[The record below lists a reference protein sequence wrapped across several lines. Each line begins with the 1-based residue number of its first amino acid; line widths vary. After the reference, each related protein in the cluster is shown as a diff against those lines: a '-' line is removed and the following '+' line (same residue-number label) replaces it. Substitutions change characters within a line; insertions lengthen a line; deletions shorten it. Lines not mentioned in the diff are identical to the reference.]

1 MYKSLTLR
9 DTNILKGIAL
19 ILLLIHHLFYIDNG
33 LYDDITI
40 AGRGVVQTIGLWSKI
55 CVAIFVFLSG
65 YGLTAQME
73 KNSGVGNLARFYWRR
88 FTKLMFNYW
97 FIWLIFVP
105 IGVFVF
111 HYTFQDAYG
120 NYAGIKFL
128 LDATGLIN
136 AFGLYGYNV
145 TWWFYSCIIL
155 LYILF
160 PFLFRLLKKDA
171 MISVLV
177 VAVATYLP
185 IPIFVSARPYFLSF
199 LAGMIYSRMSNN
211 NIYKGGGGGKKTHNN
226 FKHLFLDGG
235 SRWVFRKSP
244 FLI

>member
-1 MYKSLTLR
+1 MYKTLTLR

-19 ILLLIHHLFYIDNG
+19 ILLLIHHLFYLDNG

-40 AGRGVVQTIGLWSKI
+40 AGRGIVQTFGLWSKI

-65 YGLTAQME
+65 YGLTVQTE
-73 KNSGVGNLARFYWRR
+73 KASGVGNLAQFYWRR
-88 FTKLMFNYW
+88 FTKLLFNYW

-105 IGVFVF
+105 IGVYVF
-111 HYTFQDAYG
+111 NYTFYEAYG

-155 LYILF
+155 LYLLF
-160 PFLFRLLKKDA
+160 PFLYRLLKKDTLL
-171 MISVLV
+171 SVLV
-177 VAVATYLP
+177 VAVATYIP
-185 IPIFVSARPYFLSF
+185 IPLFASARPYLLSF
-199 LAGMIYSRMSNN
+199 LAGMIYCRISNN
-211 NIYKGGGGGKKTHNN
+211 YISAGGVKTNTQH
-226 FKHLFLDGG
+226 FLT
-235 SRWVFRKSP
+235 SYS
-244 FLI
+244 

>member
-1 MYKSLTLR
+1 MYKSLSQQ

-33 LYDDITI
+33 LYDDISI
-40 AGRGVVQTIGLWSKI
+40 AGRGIVQTIGLWSKI

-65 YGLTAQME
+65 YGLTVQAE
-73 KNSGVGNLARFYWRR
+73 KTSGVENLSQFYWQR
-88 FTKLMFNYW
+88 FTKLMLNYW

-111 HYTFQDAYG
+111 HYTFQEAYG
-120 NYAGIKFL
+120 NYTGIKFL
-128 LDATGLIN
+128 LDFTGLIN

-171 MISVLV
+171 MLSVLV

-185 IPIFVSARPYFLSF
+185 IPIFASARPYLLSF
-199 LAGMIYSRMSNN
+199 LAGMVYSRMSNN
-211 NIYKGGGGGKKTHNN
+211 NISGG
-226 FKHLFLDGG
+226 
-235 SRWVFRKSP
+235 
-244 FLI
+244 